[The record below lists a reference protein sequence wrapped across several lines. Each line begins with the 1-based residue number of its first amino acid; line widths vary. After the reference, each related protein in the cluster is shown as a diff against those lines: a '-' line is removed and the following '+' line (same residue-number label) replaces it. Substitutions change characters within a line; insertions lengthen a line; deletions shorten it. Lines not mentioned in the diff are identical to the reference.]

1 MADESLI
8 RVYETLK
15 RHEET
20 LRDLVI
26 EVRLLYHNLSDKEK
40 QRLEWSRSRTTAEVG
55 ELFASNIRSLEDAIT
70 KLRGTP

>member
-1 MADESLI
+1 MADESLV
-8 RVYETLK
+8 RVYEILK

-55 ELFASNIRSLEDAIT
+55 ELFAGNIRSLEDAIA